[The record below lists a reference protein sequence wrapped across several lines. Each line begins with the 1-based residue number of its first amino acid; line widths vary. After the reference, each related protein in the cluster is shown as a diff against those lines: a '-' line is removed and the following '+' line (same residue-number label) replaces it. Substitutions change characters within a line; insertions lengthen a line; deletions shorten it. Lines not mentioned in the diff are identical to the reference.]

1 MSPKTTRKAPK
12 VSQLRFIRAYSVTI
26 RVLANYFLLFLIGKI
41 ISKERLDPIMNR
53 AHQQTSRTI
62 INNIL
67 KLKGLYI
74 KIGQTLSIMTNFLP
88 KEFMEGFEKLQDAV
102 PPHPYEDVEARFL
115 ADFGWTPK
123 EMFSSFN
130 EMPIASASL
139 GQVHVAYLKDG
150 TKLAVKLQYP
160 DIDEI
165 VRKDLKTI
173 GKIFRLVDFLLP
185 HYGFINVYHECS
197 RMILE
202 ELDFNSEGKNLE
214 KIGENFK
221 NNPNF
226 HFPKV
231 HWSLCSHK
239 ILTVEFV
246 DGIKVSH
253 IHQLKKEGI
262 NPHDVAVS
270 LIHAYCKMIFVD
282 GVYHADPHP
291 GNIIVVPQPPPCG
304 YKIALVDF
312 GATALIRPELKA
324 GMILFV
330 EGLIKKETRTLSTAM
345 KQMGF
350 IAREESEEA
359 FDKIVDYFY
368 GKIKAIKIE
377 DFRDIKIAN
386 FQHLDD
392 LLELKKMD
400 IRLSD
405 LTKAFH
411 VPKDWILLERAL
423 ILTMGLVTHLDAQL
437 NPVDIVI
444 PYVEQFILGKE
455 KKLTD
460 MILLGTKEL
469 IISYINLPAEIN
481 KAVRKLQEGKI
492 TLVDKS
498 RKEQSERIYRAAHQ
512 MIYTLLLVF
521 SGTLAYLLHKEG
533 NLLWGGRFQY
543 FSYFFGLLLGISFLK
558 NRR

>member
-1 MSPKTTRKAPK
+1 MSSKTTRKHPK
-12 VSQLRFIRAYSVTI
+12 ASRLRFLRAYSVTFE
-26 RVLANYFLLFLIGKI
+26 VLLNYFLLFLIGKI
-41 ISKERLDPIMNR
+41 ISKERFVPIMNR
-53 AHQQTSRTI
+53 AHQRTSQTI

-123 EMFSSFN
+123 EMFASFN
-130 EMPIASASL
+130 ETPVASASL

-173 GKIFRLVDFLLP
+173 GKIFRLIDFLLP

-202 ELDFNSEGKNLE
+202 ELDFHSEGKNLE
-214 KIGENFK
+214 RIGENFK
-221 NNPNF
+221 DNLQF

-231 HWSLCSHK
+231 YWNLCSRK

-253 IHQLKKEGI
+253 VHELKKEGI
-262 NPHDVAVS
+262 NPHDVAIS

-291 GNIIVVPQPPPCG
+291 GNIIVVPDSQAG

-324 GMILFV
+324 GMILFI

-400 IRLSD
+400 VRFSD
-405 LTKAFH
+405 LTKTFH

-460 MILLGTKEL
+460 MILLGSKEL
-469 IISYINLPAEIN
+469 ILSYINLPTEIH
-481 KAVRKLQEGKI
+481 KALRKLQEGKI

-498 RKEQSERIYRAAHQ
+498 RKEQSERVYRAAHQ
-512 MIYTLLLVF
+512 LIYTLLLVF
-521 SGTLAYLLHKEG
+521 SGTMAYLLQKEG
-533 NLLWGGRFQY
+533 NLLWGGRLQY
-543 FSYFFGLLLGISFLK
+543 FSCFLGFVLGISFLK